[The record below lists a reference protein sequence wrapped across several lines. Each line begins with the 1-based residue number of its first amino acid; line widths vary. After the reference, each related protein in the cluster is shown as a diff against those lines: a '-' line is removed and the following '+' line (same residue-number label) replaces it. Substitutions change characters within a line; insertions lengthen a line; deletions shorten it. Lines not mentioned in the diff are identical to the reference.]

1 MLTSCKWRQIL
12 LTLYDE
18 FQEIR
23 QERITKIKRRDLSI
37 VIVEDEM
44 ITALNLKKKLIDLN
58 YEVPAVIMTGEE
70 AVDSVAEIRPDLVLM
85 DINLKGKMDGIHAA
99 QKISSIDIPVVFVT
113 AYSDEE
119 TLERAKATSPY
130 GFIIKPYKDKELQL
144 SIETAIGKHQ
154 EYRERIETIHRQGI
168 KKKEII
174 ENKTSS
180 EDTTKTPSEEDTTE
194 NRTRIL
200 IVEDEI
206 ITAMDLTRQLED
218 MGYVVV
224 DIITKGQEAIEK
236 AAMYH
241 PDLLLMDIML
251 DGDVDGIEVA
261 EQTKELDIPVVYLS
275 AYTDKNTVERAE
287 KTSPYGYL
295 PKPYQA
301 NELHST
307 IETALQQHKAGKEK
321 IGRLEEKITTK
332 EKELKIEKT
341 AVFFIIAII
350 GSLVAY
356 GVVTRSMTWLMYLL
370 FVPAFYN
377 LLIVTVSLKKQ
388 KPPLNMSKPFVSILI
403 PAHNEEFT
411 IESCIRSLS
420 QMDYHK
426 QESREKQR
434 NYEII
439 VVNDGSTDRTGEI
452 LSNLKKEMEHLHVI
466 TRKPPRAGRGKGYV
480 LNEGTRLC
488 KGDVITVFDADARV
502 EPDFL
507 EKSIPYLDDEEVVG
521 VQTRVRMYN
530 ADKNLLTRMQEV
542 EFSIFGN
549 VILRARDT
557 MGKSALLGG
566 NGQLTRRKFVEDIGG
581 WDGYAVT
588 EDLNLSI
595 KMMLEGE
602 NIRYCPDAVV
612 WQEAVPQWRAFFR
625 QRVRWATG
633 NLETLFVYL
642 GPIIDSKNPFY
653 KKVDAIQYL
662 IFLLF
667 TAFVMLGYIV
677 FILNLGRIYPFQ
689 MNAPVI
695 IGLVSTVAFFPGV
708 LLGIRRDKV
717 GILRSIVKAVE
728 YWAYCLYLIPLF
740 FTAFIHMITRKERYW
755 AKTKHTGLDVK
766 VDLKKDA
773 VESTE

>member
-1 MLTSCKWRQIL
+1 MS
-12 LTLYDE
+12 LYNE

-23 QERITKIKRRDLSI
+23 QERIIKIKRRDLSI

-44 ITALNLKKKLIDLN
+44 ITAINLKEKLIDLG
-58 YEVPAVIMTGEE
+58 YEVPAIIISGEE
-70 AVDSVAEIRPDLVLM
+70 AVDKVAEIRPDLVLM
-85 DINLKGKMDGIHAA
+85 DIHLMGKMDGIQAA
-99 QKISSIDIPVVFVT
+99 KKISSLDIPVVFTT
-113 AYSDEE
+113 AYADDD
-119 TLERAKATSPY
+119 TLQRAKSTSPY
-130 GFIIKPYKDKELQL
+130 GYIVKPYQDKEVQL
-144 SIETAIGKHQ
+144 IIETALQKHQ
-154 EYRERIETIHRQGI
+154 EYRERIETIHRHGI
-168 KKKEII
+168 KEKEII
-174 ENKTSS
+174 K
-180 EDTTKTPSEEDTTE
+180 DHVEEDSLE
-194 NRTRIL
+194 ERTPIL

-206 ITAMDLTRQLED
+206 ITAMDLSKELED
-218 MGYVVV
+218 LGYQVV
-224 DIITKGQEAIEK
+224 DIVTNGKEAIEK
-236 AAMYH
+236 AAMLH

-251 DGDVDGIEVA
+251 DGDIDGIKVA
-261 EQTKELDIPVVYLS
+261 EQTKDLDIPVVFLS
-275 AYTDKNTVERAE
+275 AYTDKNTVERVK
-287 KTSPYGYL
+287 KTFPYGYL
-295 PKPYQA
+295 PKPYKI

-321 IGRLEEKITTK
+321 IGRLEQKITTK
-332 EKELKIEKT
+332 EKELKMEKT

-350 GSLVAY
+350 GSMFAY
-356 GVVTRSMTWLMYLL
+356 GVATRSMTWLMYLL
-370 FVPAFYN
+370 FIPAIYN
-377 LLIVTVSLKKQ
+377 LLIVAVSFKKQ
-388 KPPLNMSKPFVSILI
+388 KPPLNTDKPFVSILI

-420 QMDYHK
+420 QLDYYK
-426 QESREKQR
+426 QNNPEDLIEKQR

-439 VVNDGSTDRTGEI
+439 VVNDGSTDRTGAI
-452 LSNLKKEMEHLHVI
+452 LSNLKKELEHLHVI
-466 TRKPPRAGRGKGYV
+466 TRKPPRASRGKGYV

-507 EKSIPYLDDEEVVG
+507 EKSIPYLDDDEVVG

-549 VILRARDT
+549 VILMARDI

-595 KMMLEGE
+595 KMMLEGQ
-602 NIRYCPDAVV
+602 NIRYCPDTVV
-612 WQEAVPQWRAFFR
+612 WQEAVTNWKPFFR

-642 GPIIDSKNPFY
+642 GPIIDSKNPVY

-662 IFLLF
+662 VFLLF
-667 TAFVMLGYIV
+667 TAFVMLGYVV

-695 IGLVSTVAFFPGV
+695 IGLISTVAFFPGV
-708 LLGIRRDKV
+708 LLGICRDKV

-740 FTAFIHMITRKERYW
+740 FTAFIHMITRKKRYW

-766 VDLKKDA
+766 VDLKKS